1 MNAVNID
8 YDIYLDREESNSDF
22 DKVRTIKT
30 KAKVK
35 TNSVLVFYVISSL
48 VIASVL
54 SLFHVHYMNVL
65 SSVKDNIETL
75 KMENNKLEKEIRLAQ
90 TRLSELY
97 TDNDIEIIAREK
109 LGMIYPTDE
118 NRVFIN
124 SSDEKIM
131 FAEEKSNNDYGF
143 VDVLLKGNK

>member
-8 YDIYLDREESNSDF
+8 YDIYLDREEANSDF